1 MIIARLAVLAGPDL
15 GAEFQI
21 GADGGAIGR
30 GAGCAV
36 KLTDPAA
43 SRTHAVLAVR
53 EGVLH
58 LRDEGGPN
66 PTLVNG
72 SPHGDGALRDG
83 DRVRVGQTTLIVL
96 PPEGGLVPLAEPGR
110 TLNTLELGSDGRGS
124 IEAALIEL
132 AAQWRRAAGPT
143 EVARAACR
151 VARELFAG
159 RRAVVLS
166 PDAAGRLVAA

>member
-72 SPHGDGALRDG
+72 SPHGDGALREFCLVSVLRNIHG
-83 DRVRVGQTTLIVL
+83 LACWLIDSRL
-96 PPEGGLVPLAEPGR
+96 PL
-110 TLNTLELGSDGRGS
+110 
-124 IEAALIEL
+124 
-132 AAQWRRAAGPT
+132 Q
-143 EVARAACR
+143 
-151 VARELFAG
+151 
-159 RRAVVLS
+159 
-166 PDAAGRLVAA
+166 